1 VPTPDAFEIEP
12 RFCGPPDSG
21 NGGYVCGM
29 LARHVAG
36 SAEVRLRVPP
46 PLERSLAIERLSRGG
61 AVLRD
66 GEIIVAQAR
75 PAPVEADPPP
85 APTLAAA
92 TEAARA
98 FRGFHDH
105 WFPTCFVCGP
115 ERAPGDG
122 LRIFPGPLADGPAV
136 ACPWTPDPSLG
147 NADGH
152 VRSEFLWAALDCG
165 GAFTLTPAPG
175 KAVVL
180 GMFAAEL
187 VAAVATEAPLVML
200 AWPLGADGRKHFAGT
215 ALFTAAGALRARARA
230 TWIEVDAAAVGTGG
244 RGR

>member
-1 VPTPDAFEIEP
+1 MPDDTLCIAR
-12 RFCGPPDSG
+12 RFHGPPDAG

-46 PLERSLAIERLSRGG
+46 PLERPLAIERLSRGG

-66 GEIIVAQAR
+66 GETVVAQAR
-75 PAPVEADPPP
+75 PAPVEADPPAP
-85 APTLAAA
+85 PTLAAA
-92 TEAARA
+92 TEASRA

-122 LRIFPGPLADGPAV
+122 LRIFPGPLADSSAV
-136 ACPWTPDPSLG
+136 ACPWTPHPSLG
-147 NADGH
+147 DADAH
-152 VRSEFLWAALDCG
+152 VRSEFLWAALDCS
-165 GAFTLTPAPG
+165 GAFTLTPTPG
-175 KAVVL
+175 TAVVL
-180 GMFAAEL
+180 GQFAAEI
-187 VAAVATEAPLVML
+187 VAPVATDTPLVVL

-215 ALFTAAGALRARARA
+215 ALFTADGALRARARA
-230 TWIEVDAAAVGTGG
+230 TWIEVDAVAVGTGG
-244 RGR
+244 SGR